1 MGLCERN
8 LRWSSTT
15 RCLSSRCSLR
25 SSFLGRKWASSH
37 LFADVC
43 RFAGRESVLQCF
55 WMLPERSPGSMFSL
69 CSLMRPDSKFTPFHS
84 VRISTFFECH
94 PFEIRRKALAGELG
108 RFYRLRAA
116 WSVGK
121 FSVQCSAFAKPAA
134 RFVSSHSYL
143 VPSCSILFLLLCW
156 RHTNS

>member
-1 MGLCERN
+1 MVIN
-8 LRWSSTT
+8 NTMP
-15 RCLSSRCSLR
+15 
-25 SSFLGRKWASSH
+25 FFKM
-37 LFADVC
+37 LFAQLILGEKVGKQPLVC

-108 RFYRLRAA
+108 RFYRLLAA